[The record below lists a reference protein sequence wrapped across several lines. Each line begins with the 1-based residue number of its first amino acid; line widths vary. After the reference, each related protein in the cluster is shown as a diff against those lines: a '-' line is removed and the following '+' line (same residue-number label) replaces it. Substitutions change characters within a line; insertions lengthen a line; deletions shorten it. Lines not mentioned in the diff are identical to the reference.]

1 MGTTGDYY
9 SILGID
15 RGASVHVVRTSYRR
29 LMQKGGNHPD
39 LGGDTKTA
47 ALINK
52 AYAVLSDPALR
63 SEYDAKLSV
72 LDHIARGVTMAPA
85 EAPPDPSR
93 ACLFCG
99 QPHQYG
105 ANDLEE
111 VSCQNCG
118 SALQSIDRSR
128 MEPMGKRVVQRLG
141 QCVDLKVFTHWTQK
155 KGYAARTQDIS
166 PYGLRMII
174 PCELTLGQR
183 VHIVSRKLDAVGEV
197 VYVAP
202 GPSSWRRETIAG
214 VTFQTLRYDRRVGVF
229 VTRQI

>member
-85 EAPPDPSR
+85 AAPPDPSR

-99 QPHQYG
+99 HPHEYG
-105 ANDLEE
+105 ASDLEE
-111 VSCQNCG
+111 ISCHNCG

-141 QCVDLKVFTHWTQK
+141 QCVDLEVFTHWTQK
-155 KGYAARTQDIS
+155 KGFTAKTQDIS
-166 PYGLRMII
+166 PYGLRMIAR
-174 PCELTLGQR
+174 CELTLGQR
-183 VHIVSRKLDAVGEV
+183 VHIVGRKLDAVGEV

-202 GPSSWRRETIAG
+202 GPSTWGRETIAG
-214 VTFQTLRYDRRVGVF
+214 ITFHTLRYDRRVGVF